1 MRKGTRERALQ
12 ERKERMK
19 ERSNGDVEA
28 PGRGIEE
35 KGGLRCVMPLMVHRG
50 PLLPFS
56 PFFFFFNNTSKLY
69 LYNFNS
75 SVTIFLKVNKEN
87 T

>member
-19 ERSNGDVEA
+19 ERSNRDVEA

-35 KGGLRCVMPLMVHRG
+35 KGGLRCAMPLMVHRG
-50 PLLPFS
+50 PLLPFYL
-56 PFFFFFNNTSKLY
+56 FFSSNNTSKLY